1 MIEDG
6 TAHTAGGQDNDGVAL
21 IYTTFPTPSQ
31 ALQMARI
38 LVEAG
43 LAACV
48 NIFPGMKSVYSWEG
62 EIQEADETAMI
73 IKTAHSRTSEAMTLI
88 EQHHPD
94 DVPARLVLPV
104 TDGGRDFMDWI
115 MEQTTKP

>member
-1 MIEDG
+1 MIEDSAARN
-6 TAHTAGGQDNDGVAL
+6 TTGQNNDGVAL
-21 IYTTFPTPSQ
+21 VYTTFPLLSQ
-31 ALQMARI
+31 AQQMGRV

-62 EIQEADETAMI
+62 KIQEGDETAVI
-73 IKTAHSRTSEAMTLI
+73 IKTAQSRTEEVMTLI
-88 EQHHPD
+88 VRHHPD

-104 TDGGRDFMDWI
+104 AGGGRDFMDWI
-115 MEQTTKP
+115 MKQTTGR

>member
-1 MIEDG
+1 MIEDSA
-6 TAHTAGGQDNDGVAL
+6 TRNIAGHENDGVAL
-21 IYTTFPTPSQ
+21 IYTTFPLQSQ
-31 ALQMARI
+31 AQQMGRV

-62 EIQEADETAMI
+62 KIQEADETAMI
-73 IKTAHSRTSEAMTLI
+73 IKTAHSRTSEVMTLI

-104 TDGGRDFMDWI
+104 ADGGRDFMDWI
-115 MEQTTKP
+115 MKQTTRQ

>member
-1 MIEDG
+1 MNGDSAARN
-6 TAHTAGGQDNDGVAL
+6 TAEQDEDGVAL
-21 IYTTFPTPSQ
+21 IYTTFPLQSQ
-31 ALQMARI
+31 AQEMGRI

-62 EIQEADETAMI
+62 KIEEGDETAVI
-73 IKTAHSRTSEAMTLI
+73 IKTAQSRTDEIMMLI
-88 EQHHPD
+88 VRHHPD

-104 TDGGRDFMDWI
+104 VGGGRDFMDWI
-115 MEQTTKP
+115 MKQTTGR